1 MKDFWKKIK
10 NSKIAKWPMEKWFLL
25 IGGILGLL
33 FILILPVGQSPD
45 DIMHFRRAYG
55 ISEGVL
61 IPNAINE
68 NGEVGSAVPID
79 TEEVLESFPEAGHYG
94 EVASELVSGTTEK
107 TEQSYNNT
115 ALYNFV
121 CYLPQSLAMMIG
133 KLFGM
138 STAGLA
144 YLARI
149 FNFALWVALIYFAIK
164 LIPKFKKIVLFTAL
178 LPITLQEAT
187 SLAPDALAIGLS
199 IFMVSYVLYLSYDRK
214 KVLNGKELTLLYVL
228 AGVIGFCKIV
238 YLPLILTYLVIPDE
252 RFGSKKKKWIHLVVI
267 GIIAAIL
274 NLVWLTISSKFL
286 IEFNPGVNSKEQ
298 LAWILSHPINYAVVI
313 ARTIMTN
320 AELWFSTMLGMHLG
334 SFVFNLPNIIFLMSF
349 AIFVVLFVQRDET
362 LNIKVFDRIVFLIT
376 FLSIVLLIFTSLYI
390 QWTVVSAP
398 IIDGVQGRYFLPIL
412 LLVPLIICRKKNN
425 KTHLALISERTVLCY
440 STVINIIALV
450 TIFMQNK

>member
-1 MKDFWKKIK
+1 MKDFWKKNK

-33 FILILPVGQSPD
+33 FILVLPVGQSPD

-79 TEEVLESFPEAGHYG
+79 AEEVLESFPEAGHYG
-94 EVASELVSGTTEK
+94 EVAGELVSGTTEK

-144 YLARI
+144 YLARF
-149 FNFALWVALIYFAIK
+149 FNFALWIVLVFFAIK
-164 LIPKFKKIVLFTAL
+164 LMPKFKKIVLFIAL

-199 IFMVSYVLYLSYDRK
+199 FFMISYVTYLAYGRK
-214 KVLNGKELTLLYVL
+214 KELNRKELALLYGL

-238 YLPLILTYLVIPDE
+238 YLPLVLLYLIIPDE
-252 RFGSKKKKWIHLVVI
+252 RFGAKKNKWVHL
-267 GIIAAIL
+267 GIIASVVVIL
-274 NLVWLTISSKFL
+274 NLMWLMVSSGYL
-286 IEFNPGVNSKEQ
+286 VEFNPGVNSKEQ
-298 LAWILSHPINYAVVI
+298 LMWVLSHPFNYLVVI
-313 ARTIMTN
+313 LRTVVANM
-320 AELWFSTMLGMHLG
+320 ELWMSSMLGMHLG
-334 SFVFNLPNIIFLMSF
+334 SFVFNLPNILFLTSF
-349 AIFVVLFVQRDET
+349 ALFVLLFAQRDET
-362 LNIKVFDRIVFLIT
+362 LNLKKFDRIVFLLT
-376 FLSIVLLIFTSLYI
+376 FLLIVLLIFTSLYI
-390 QWTVVSAP
+390 QWTAVGAL
-398 IIDGVQGRYFLPIL
+398 IIDGIQGRYFLPIL
-412 LLVPLIICRKKNN
+412 LLVPLFCCRAKNN
-425 KTHLALISERTVLCY
+425 KTYHTLVSERTVLCY
-440 STVINIIALV
+440 SAIVNVFALV
-450 TIFMQNK
+450 TIFMRNV